1 MLPLFSLFIM
11 TPHGGHHFSWYY
23 GSCELLAVLQ
33 LVVQHNHYWDAD
45 DALSKDVSDNGYKT
59 LDIQE
64 GNISKGKT
72 SSLQK
77 GPLNPHAQRSQP
89 HHHIP
94 YASPLVLAKETLCS
108 NPSNSNGEEK

>member
-1 MLPLFSLFIM
+1 M
-11 TPHGGHHFSWYY
+11 TPQGRHHFSWCY

-45 DALSKDVSDNGYKT
+45 DAVSKDVCDNGYKT

-77 GPLNPHAQRSQP
+77 GPLNSHA
-89 HHHIP
+89 
-94 YASPLVLAKETLCS
+94 
-108 NPSNSNGEEK
+108 